1 MSRNEYR
8 PDYLVPPGEVLK
20 EHLEH
25 AGLTQAELAER
36 ASLPTRTIDGIIDS
50 ELSITTDIANRF
62 ERVLNRPGHFWLN
75 LEEQYQADKKRRNIV

>member
-1 MSRNEYR
+1 MSRNEYF

-36 ASLPTRTIDGIIDS
+36 VCLPAKTINGIIDGES
-50 ELSITTDIANRF
+50 PITTDIARRF
-62 ERVLNRPGHFWLN
+62 ERVLNRPAHSWPN
-75 LEEQYQADKKRRNIV
+75 LEEQYQADKKRLNIV